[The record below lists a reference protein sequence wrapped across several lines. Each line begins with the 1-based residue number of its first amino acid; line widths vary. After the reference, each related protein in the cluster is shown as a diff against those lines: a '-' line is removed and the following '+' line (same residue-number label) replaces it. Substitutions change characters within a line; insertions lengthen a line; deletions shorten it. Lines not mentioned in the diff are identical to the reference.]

1 MIDMPQEI
9 YWIASVAVVA
19 IGLTIMGWFIREGV
33 VTASIYEQGVKL
45 YQEKDYKGAEVA
57 FRQTISRHPSND
69 AARLLLGETLMQQD
83 KLEEALAV
91 FQELIDRAPKNVDA
105 YMRLGM
111 ALIRQDKIEEAIATL
126 KQTRDLFK
134 AQRNNYK
141 AEQIDQVLQEI
152 STQQSLI

>member
-1 MIDMPQEI
+1 MIDMPQQI
-9 YWIASVAVVA
+9 YWTASVAVVA

-33 VTASIYEQGVKL
+33 VTASIYEQGIKL

-69 AARLLLGETLMQQD
+69 AARLLLGDSLMQQD
-83 KLEEALAV
+83 KIEEAIAA

-111 ALIRQDKIEEAIATL
+111 ALVRQDKLEEAIATL
-126 KQTRDLFK
+126 KTTRDLFK
-134 AQRNNYK
+134 AQRNNHK
-141 AEQIDQVLQEI
+141 AEQIDQLLQEI
-152 STQQSLI
+152 STQQSLT